1 MCELINSQLI
11 QETQDWFIN
20 EDSLTITA
28 DIGTIQG
35 LSLLVL
41 LVLSEKDKTAK
52 LVGVNPI
59 RNKTVYL
66 ANEIFQML
74 KH

>member
-20 EDSLTITA
+20 EDLLTITA

-35 LSLLVL
+35 SSLLVL

-59 RNKTVYL
+59 RNKTGVYL
-66 ANEIFQML
+66 ESCQ
-74 KH
+74 

>member
-20 EDSLTITA
+20 EDLLTITA

-35 LSLLVL
+35 SSLLVL

-52 LVGVNPI
+52 LGVNPI
-59 RNKTVYL
+59 RNKTGVYL
-66 ANEIFQML
+66 ESCQ
-74 KH
+74 